1 MKAKTLDSSPWEAM
15 ESLEAA
21 ITICD
26 ADLRLISMNGK
37 ALASFGMAGGEAP
50 TGMDLREC
58 HKEQSVATME
68 DILRTGV
75 PNVYTIK
82 KKGLRKMIWQA
93 PWTKEGNIAGLV
105 EISFILPLDIPHF
118 DRD

>member
-1 MKAKTLDSSPWEAM
+1 MEAKTSNSSSWEAM

-21 ITICD
+21 ITVCD

-37 ALASFGMAGGEAP
+37 ALASFGMSGEAAP
-50 TGMDLREC
+50 AGMDLREC
-58 HKEQSVATME
+58 HKEQSVVKME
-68 DILRTGV
+68 EILRTGV

-82 KKGLRKMIWQA
+82 KKGKRKMIWQA
-93 PWTKEGNIAGLV
+93 PWTKDGRIAGLV
-105 EISFILPLDIPHF
+105 EISFFLPQEIPHF